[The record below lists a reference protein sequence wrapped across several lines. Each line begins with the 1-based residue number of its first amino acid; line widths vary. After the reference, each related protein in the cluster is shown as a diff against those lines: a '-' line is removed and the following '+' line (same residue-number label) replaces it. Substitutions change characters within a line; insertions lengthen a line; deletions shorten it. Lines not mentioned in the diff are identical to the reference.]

1 MKVNTSNR
9 AMKTLQN
16 NSILTRLVILFVAI
30 WFYSCEAWLP
40 CLDGSGAVVTEER
53 LGGSFNGIQVDGE
66 FKVIVEF
73 GPTTSVKVTTDENL
87 QQYIKTIVKDQKL
100 VISNEHDGC
109 INFSNQ
115 TQIVVSCPALNY
127 ISLNSTGNIEVNG
140 FTSEYFNVVH
150 SASGNITIR
159 NLSVANTLDVSLIGS
174 GNIWLG
180 GRSEYANIN
189 LSGSGVINAESMR
202 VNSCSINHSGSGNIH
217 TYVYDTL
224 DVILSGSGFVY
235 YYGNPDTV
243 NTSITGS
250 GQVIDQTYSAQN
262 Q

>member
-1 MKVNTSNR
+1 
-9 AMKTLQN
+9 MKTIQN
-16 NSILTRLVILFVAI
+16 SKILSILLFLFVTI

-40 CLDGSGAVVTEER
+40 CLDGSGAVLTEER
-53 LGGSFNGIQVDGE
+53 LGGSFSGIQVDGE
-66 FKVIVEF
+66 FKVIVEYA
-73 GPTTSVKVTTDENL
+73 PTTSVKVVTDENL

-100 VISNEHDGC
+100 IISNEHEGC
-109 INFSNQ
+109 INFSSQ
-115 TQIVVSCPALNY
+115 TQIVVSCPALTY

-140 FTSEYFNVVH
+140 FTADYFNVVH

-180 GRSEYANIN
+180 GRADRATIN

-202 VNSCSINHSGSGNIH
+202 VNSCAINHSGSGNIH
-217 TYVYDTL
+217 TYVYETL
-224 DVILSGSGFVY
+224 DVFLSGSGFVY

-243 NTSITGS
+243 NASISGS
-250 GQVIDQTYSAQN
+250 GQVINQSFSMQN